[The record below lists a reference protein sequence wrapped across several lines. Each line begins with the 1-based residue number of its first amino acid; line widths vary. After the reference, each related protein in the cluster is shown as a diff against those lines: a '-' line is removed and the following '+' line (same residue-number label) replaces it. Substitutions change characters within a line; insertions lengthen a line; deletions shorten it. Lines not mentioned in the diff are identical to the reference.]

1 MIPQACR
8 GCSAER
14 VNQVDGRPPSFNQ
27 RPQPI
32 VGASQVGLHHPS
44 DVTVNVRKSE
54 TGPEGSNSR
63 SEPAQTVPA
72 SRFTVQ
78 GQRGYGWR
86 CGPGACGTSQSN
98 HPFEI
103 TGEVGF
109 FGELIKRV
117 KIDIR
122 R

>member
-14 VNQVDGRPPSFNQ
+14 VNQVDGRPSGFNQ

-32 VGASQVGLHHPS
+32 VGGSQVGLHHPS
-44 DVTVNVRKSE
+44 DVVNVRKSE
-54 TGPEGSNSR
+54 TG
-63 SEPAQTVPA
+63 SEARIPDRNRPKPSQPPD
-72 SRFTVQ
+72 SRFRVNAVSV
-78 GQRGYGWR
+78 GVVALVR
-86 CGPGACGTSQSN
+86 GTSQSN